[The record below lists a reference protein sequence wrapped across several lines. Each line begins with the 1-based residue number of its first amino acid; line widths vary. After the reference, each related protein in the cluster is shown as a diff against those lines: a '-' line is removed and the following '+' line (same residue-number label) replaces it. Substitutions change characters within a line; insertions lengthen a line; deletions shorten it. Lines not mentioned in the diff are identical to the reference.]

1 MHTIVAALMGL
12 LAAGS
17 LVTAV
22 AAQTPPAHPLTPR
35 TLTLGA
41 VDDDIRKHMER
52 LTPLARYL
60 ERELADEGIASVQ
73 IAVLPDSQS
82 MAEAMRQGNVDL
94 YFDSPLVATRIA
106 RMAGAIPILRRWKNG
121 EATYSSVIVVPTNS
135 AIASLE
141 DLRGR
146 VVGFQE
152 PDSTSGYMLPV
163 AMLQQASLP
172 LRHLHRESE
181 RPQEDTVGYLF
192 TGDDRN
198 TVLWL
203 VRGTIDAGA
212 TDTQGLRWLHDAQP
226 GRFRVLAR
234 SMEVPRNIVVR
245 TAAMDDAL
253 SAAIADTLRAM
264 DESGEGLEVLDAF
277 NRTTCFDD
285 FPAGIEA
292 TFAPIHAVLDRLD
305 PLDLI

>member
-1 MHTIVAALMGL
+1 MGL

-22 AAQTPPAHPLTPR
+22 AAQTPAAHPLTPR

-82 MAEAMRQGNVDL
+82 MAEAMRQGDVDL

-121 EATYSSVIVVPTNS
+121 EATYSSVIVVPANS

-163 AMLQQASLP
+163 AMLQQAGLP

-226 GRFRVLAR
+226 GRFRVTSSCAR
-234 SMEVPRNIVVR
+234 RPWTTLCPPPSPIRCAPWTKAAR
-245 TAAMDDAL
+245 AWRFWTRSTARPAL
-253 SAAIADTLRAM
+253 
-264 DESGEGLEVLDAF
+264 
-277 NRTTCFDD
+277 TT
-285 FPAGIEA
+285 FPPASKRPSRPFMPSSTGSIRW
-292 TFAPIHAVLDRLD
+292 I
-305 PLDLI
+305 